1 MSLLVII
8 AVAVAIFVLAVVAVR
23 VWVHRSRARPER
35 PVSEAE
41 GAGSRVA
48 ADTERP
54 VGQPAAWP
62 RAHEAALTLSDV
74 ALSAGRDQGTRLS
87 VSLTKG
93 GRPGRLRGRAGL
105 LCSRSK

>member
-54 VGQPAAWP
+54 VGHSAAPARRTGPFGYVAV
-62 RAHEAALTLSDV
+62 LSY
-74 ALSAGRDQGTRLS
+74 A
-87 VSLTKG
+87 
-93 GRPGRLRGRAGL
+93 AGL
-105 LCSRSK
+105 RD